1 MSRTLAAAAAFA
13 LLSASTLLTFAPAGA
28 QSAAPAPAPSSPM
41 PATPAPASPAT
52 PAPAPSATG
61 PAPLQAG
68 DPFGETVTMPEK
80 TIISISGQANWDTA
94 FETLA
99 AKFKDLNAWL
109 DQHHVVP
116 NGPAMT
122 IYTQTDDLGFNYQI
136 GLPVAEV
143 PKDAL
148 KDAPAGDIAVS
159 KSPGGKALR
168 YVHRGSYDTLDST
181 YEAIT
186 NDLDKKGLDAKD
198 MFIEEYDTDLSK
210 TSEDKIVVNIYVPIK
225 TP

>member
-1 MSRTLAAAAAFA
+1 MESQMSRIVAALAAVA
-13 LLSASTLLTFAPAGA
+13 LLTGSAPFAPAGA
-28 QSAAPAPAPSSPM
+28 QSPAPAPAQS
-41 PATPAPASPAT
+41 PAPAQA
-52 PAPAPSATG
+52 PAPAAPPAATPSPGA
-61 PAPLQAG
+61 PAPLKAG
-68 DPFGETVTMPEK
+68 DPFGETVTLPEK
-80 TIISISGQANWDTA
+80 TIITISGQANWDSA

-99 AKFKDLNAWL
+99 AKFKDLNGWL
-109 DQHHVVP
+109 DQHQIVP

-122 IYTQTDDLGFNYQI
+122 IYTHTDDLGFNYQVA
-136 GLPVAEV
+136 LPVAEA
-143 PKDAL
+143 PKDA
-148 KDAPAGDIAVS
+148 PTGNIAVG

-198 MFIEEYDTDLSK
+198 MFIEEYDTDLSR
-210 TSEDKIVVNIYVPIK
+210 TSEDKLVVNIYVPIK

>member
-1 MSRTLAAAAAFA
+1 MSRTVAAVAAFA
-13 LLSASTLLTFAPAGA
+13 LLSASTLLTLTPAGA
-28 QSAAPAPAPSSPM
+28 QSPAQPPAPAPAPSSP
-41 PATPAPASPAT
+41 ATPAAPAM
-52 PAPAPSATG
+52 PAPAPAAPSAAG
-61 PAPLQAG
+61 PSPLQAG

-99 AKFKDLNAWL
+99 AKFKDLNTWL
-109 DQHHVVP
+109 NQHNVVP

-122 IYTQTDDLGFNYQI
+122 VYTQTDDLGFNYQVA
-136 GLPVAEV
+136 LPVADA
-143 PKDAL
+143 PKDA
-148 KDAPAGDIAVS
+148 PTGNIAIG

-186 NDLDKKGLDAKD
+186 NDLDRKGLDAKD

-210 TSEDKIVVNIYVPIK
+210 TSEDKLVVNIYVPIK

>member
-13 LLSASTLLTFAPAGA
+13 LLSASTLLTTAGA
-28 QSAAPAPAPSSPM
+28 QSPAPAPSSPAPVA
-41 PATPAPASPAT
+41 PATPAPAT
-52 PAPAPSATG
+52 PAPAPSATS
-61 PAPLQAG
+61 PAPLKAG
-68 DPFGETVTMPEK
+68 DPFGETVTLPEK
-80 TIISISGQANWDTA
+80 TIIAISGQANWDTA

-136 GLPVAEV
+136 ALPVAEA
-143 PKDAL
+143 PKDA
-148 KDAPAGDIAVS
+148 PTGNIAVA

-210 TSEDKIVVNIYVPIK
+210 TSEDKLVVNIYVPIK

>member
-1 MSRTLAAAAAFA
+1 MSRIVAALAAVA
-13 LLSASTLLTFAPAGA
+13 LLTGSAPFAPAGA
-28 QSAAPAPAPSSPM
+28 QSPAPVPAQSPAPAQPPAPAAPPVATPSPGAPAP
-41 PATPAPASPAT
+41 
-52 PAPAPSATG
+52 
-61 PAPLQAG
+61 LKAG
-68 DPFGETVTMPEK
+68 DPFGETVTLPEK
-80 TIISISGQANWDTA
+80 TIIAISGQANWDSA

-99 AKFKDLNAWL
+99 AKFKDLNGWL
-109 DQHHVVP
+109 DQHQIVP

-122 IYTQTDDLGFNYQI
+122 IYTHTDDLGFNYQVA
-136 GLPVAEV
+136 LPVAEA
-143 PKDAL
+143 PKDA
-148 KDAPAGDIAVS
+148 PTGNIAVG

-198 MFIEEYDTDLSK
+198 MFIEEYDTDLSR
-210 TSEDKIVVNIYVPIK
+210 TSEDKLVVNIYVPIK

>member
-1 MSRTLAAAAAFA
+1 MSRIVAALAAVA
-13 LLSASTLLTFAPAGA
+13 LLTASAPLAPAGA
-28 QSAAPAPAPSSPM
+28 QSA
-41 PATPAPASPAT
+41 TPAPAQSPAQT
-52 PAPAPSATG
+52 PAPAAPSGTG
-61 PAPLQAG
+61 PSPLKAG
-68 DPFGETVTMPEK
+68 DPFGETVTLPEK
-80 TIISISGQANWDTA
+80 TIVSMSGQANWDTA

-122 IYTQTDDLGFNYQI
+122 IYTQTDDLGFNYQVA
-136 GLPVAEV
+136 LPVAEA

-148 KDAPAGDIAVS
+148 KDAPAGDITVG

-198 MFIEEYDTDLSK
+198 MFIEEYDTDLSR
-210 TSEDKIVVNIYVPIK
+210 TSEDKLVVNIYVPIK

>member
-1 MSRTLAAAAAFA
+1 MSRTVAAVAALA
-13 LLSASTLLTFAPAGA
+13 LLSASILLTVPPAGA
-28 QSAAPAPAPSSPM
+28 QSPAPAPAAPAPAN
-41 PATPAPASPAT
+41 PAAPAPVQAPAPA
-52 PAPAPSATG
+52 APSAAG
-61 PAPLQAG
+61 PSPLKAG
-68 DPFGETVTMPEK
+68 DPFGETVTLPEK

-99 AKFKDLNAWL
+99 GKFKDLNTWL
-109 DQHHVVP
+109 DQHHVAP

-122 IYTQTDDLGFNYQI
+122 VYTQTDDLGFNYQVA
-136 GLPVAEV
+136 LPVAEA
-143 PKDAL
+143 PKDT
-148 KDAPAGDIAVS
+148 PTGDIAVG

-210 TSEDKIVVNIYVPIK
+210 TNEDKLVVNIYVPIK

>member
-1 MSRTLAAAAAFA
+1 MSRIVAALAAVA
-13 LLSASTLLTFAPAGA
+13 LLTGSAPFAPAGA
-28 QSAAPAPAPSSPM
+28 QSPAPVPAQSPAPAHPPAPAAPPVATPSPGAPAP
-41 PATPAPASPAT
+41 
-52 PAPAPSATG
+52 
-61 PAPLQAG
+61 LKAG
-68 DPFGETVTMPEK
+68 DPFGETVTLPEK
-80 TIISISGQANWDTA
+80 TIIAISGQANWDSA

-99 AKFKDLNAWL
+99 AKFKDLNGWL
-109 DQHHVVP
+109 DQHQIVP

-122 IYTQTDDLGFNYQI
+122 IYTHTDDLGFNYQVA
-136 GLPVAEV
+136 LPVAEA
-143 PKDAL
+143 PKDA
-148 KDAPAGDIAVS
+148 PTGNIAVG

-198 MFIEEYDTDLSK
+198 MFIEEYDTDLSR
-210 TSEDKIVVNIYVPIK
+210 TSEDKLVVNIYVPIK

>member
-1 MSRTLAAAAAFA
+1 MSRTVAAVAALA
-13 LLSASTLLTFAPAGA
+13 LLSASTLLTAPPAGA
-28 QSAAPAPAPSSPM
+28 QSPAPAPT
-41 PATPAPASPAT
+41 TPAQPAS
-52 PAPAPSATG
+52 PAPAPSATS

-68 DPFGETVTMPEK
+68 DPFGETVTLPEK

-99 AKFKDLNAWL
+99 AKFKDLNTWL

-122 IYTQTDDLGFNYQI
+122 VYTQTDDLGFNYQVA
-136 GLPVAEV
+136 LPVAEA
-143 PKDAL
+143 PKDT
-148 KDAPAGDIAVS
+148 PTGDIAVG

-198 MFIEEYDTDLSK
+198 MFIEEYDADLSK
-210 TSEDKIVVNIYVPIK
+210 TSEDKLVVNIYVPIK